1 HPVLG
6 PGSINVGTIAGGK
19 QPNIVPDA
27 CSLWADRRLL
37 PGESYVTIAS
47 HLLKELKARGVRV
60 QIHYRRDAE
69 CPALE
74 TDLQLPWVKAL
85 MRQQRQR
92 KALGVDYFCD
102 AAVIASAGTPCVV
115 MGPGSIDQ
123 AHTVDEWISLASL
136 EAGRQ
141 SLRQFMSQLP

>member
-1 HPVLG
+1 
-6 PGSINVGTIAGGK
+6 
-19 QPNIVPDA
+19 
-27 CSLWADRRLL
+27 
-37 PGESYVTIAS
+37 
-47 HLLKELKARGVRV
+47 
-60 QIHYRRDAE
+60 
-69 CPALE
+69 
-74 TDLQLPWVKAL
+74 

-136 EAGRQ
+136 EPAGNPFG
-141 SLRQFMSQLP
+141 SSCPNYPD

>member
-1 HPVLG
+1 
-6 PGSINVGTIAGGK
+6 
-19 QPNIVPDA
+19 
-27 CSLWADRRLL
+27 
-37 PGESYVTIAS
+37 
-47 HLLKELKARGVRV
+47 
-60 QIHYRRDAE
+60 
-69 CPALE
+69 
-74 TDLQLPWVKAL
+74 

-141 SLRQFMSQLP
+141 SLRRFMSQLP